1 MLKGMKYRL
10 YPTREQ
16 EALLAK
22 SFGCARYAYNW
33 AIDVRSQAYAQG
45 RKTPSRFDLNKLMT
59 AEKRERPWLSDVS
72 DWVLKEAISHACS
85 AYENF
90 FAKRAAFP
98 RFKSRRDSV
107 QSATWRRPT
116 VKGKNHVFVPKLG
129 VLRFREHR
137 PLEGEIKTVTVS
149 RHASGRYYVCFQ
161 VDDGKECAPKPRHAE
176 SAVGIDVGIESF
188 CTLSTGEKVANPRLR
203 ESSQKRIAKLQRR
216 LARQRRGS
224 NRYRKTKRRLA
235 REHEKVADERR
246 EFLHVLSTR
255 LVNENQVIA
264 VEDLSVK
271 GMLSN
276 HRLAYRIADASW
288 SEFARMLGYK
298 CERHGSHLI
307 SCGRFEPSSKMC
319 STCGKIRKDMPL
331 SVRSWECPECGR
343 RHDRDV
349 NAAVNILNFAVAS
362 TVNGRGEKVRLA
374 SVEGYPFAE
383 ASASRRSVKP
393 PALAVG

>member
-16 EALLAK
+16 EVLLAK

-33 AIDVRSQAYAQG
+33 TIDVRSDAYAKG
-45 RKTPSRFDLNKLMT
+45 RKTPSRFDLDKLMT
-59 AEKRERPWLSDVS
+59 GEKKDKPWLSEVS

-90 FAKRAAFP
+90 FAKRAGFP
-98 RFKSRRDSV
+98 RFKSRRDAM

-116 VKGKNHVFVPKLG
+116 VKGKNHVFVPKVG
-129 VLRFREHR
+129 IMRFRQHR
-137 PLEGEIKTVTVS
+137 PLEGNIKTVTVS
-149 RHASGRYYVCFQ
+149 RHSSGRYYICFQ
-161 VDDGKECAPKPRHAE
+161 VDDGRECTQKPKRAAT
-176 SAVGIDVGIESF
+176 AVGVDVGIESF

-203 ESSQKRIAKLQRR
+203 KSSQARIAKLQKK
-216 LARQRRGS
+216 LARQRKGS
-224 NRYRKTKRRLA
+224 NRYKETKRRLA
-235 REHEKVADERR
+235 REHEKVADARR

-255 LVNENQVIA
+255 LVDENQVIA
-264 VEDLSVK
+264 VENLNVK

-276 HRLAYRIADASW
+276 RRLASHIADASW
-288 SEFARMLGYK
+288 SEFFRMLEYK
-298 CERHGSHLI
+298 CEWKGVHLL

-319 STCGKIRKDMPL
+319 SACGRIQKDMPL
-331 SVRSWECPECGR
+331 SVRSWKCPECGK

-362 TVNGRGEKVRLA
+362 TVNGRGEKVRLS
-374 SVEGYPFAE
+374 SVDGYPFAE
-383 ASASRRSVKP
+383 ESASR
-393 PALAVG
+393 

>member
-16 EALLAK
+16 EVLLAK

-33 AIDVRSQAYAQG
+33 AIDVRSNAYAQG
-45 RKTPSRFDLNKLMT
+45 RKTPSRFNLDKLMT
-59 AEKRERPWLSDVS
+59 TEKKGKPWLAEVS

-90 FAKRAAFP
+90 FAKRAGFP

-116 VKGKNHVFVPKLG
+116 VKGKNHVFVPKVG
-129 VLRFREHR
+129 IMRFRQHR
-137 PLEGEIKTVTVS
+137 PLEGNIKTVTVS
-149 RHASGRYYVCFQ
+149 RHASGRYYICFQ
-161 VDDGKECAPKPRHAE
+161 VDDGRECAPKPKRAAT
-176 SAVGIDVGIESF
+176 AVGVDVGIESF

-203 ESSQKRIAKLQRR
+203 KSSQARIAKLQKK
-216 LARQRRGS
+216 LARQRKGS
-224 NRYRKTKRRLA
+224 NRYKETKRRLA
-235 REHEKVADERR
+235 REHEKVADARR

-255 LVNENQVIA
+255 LVDENQVIA
-264 VEDLSVK
+264 VEDLNVK

-276 HRLAYRIADASW
+276 RRLASHIADASW
-288 SEFARMLGYK
+288 SEFFRMLEYK
-298 CERHGSHLI
+298 CEWKGVHLL

-319 STCGKIRKDMPL
+319 SACGRIQKDMPL
-331 SVRSWECPECGR
+331 SVRSWKCPECGK

-362 TVNGRGEKVRLA
+362 TVNGRGEKVRLS
-374 SVEGYPFAE
+374 SVDGYPFAE
-383 ASASRRSVKP
+383 TSASR
-393 PALAVG
+393 